1 MDNVG
6 GRQDWG
12 SSAQLRAP
20 SRLILA

>member
-12 SSAQLRAP
+12 TSAQLRAP